1 MNCHIVRAKYGR
13 HKCYISV
20 RLRPNFGA
28 PNVHLSPSAPNRN
41 HMHQKIVAKDLK
53 TGMFVAELDRPWIDT
68 PFLLQGFLLE
78 DDDQLQQLR
87 SHCQWVLIDPH
98 RSVGPAFDTPVKKTP
113 FVPRDLGSEPR
124 VMVKRSQAPAT
135 AGLRKPAT
143 KPAVPVRATP
153 GSAKPQRPSISGPGA
168 NEFSVSVN
176 DARNNTAPGAVTG
189 MLTPPGAARRAAPDN
204 GKVGTSGSGLRSL
217 WGNLREGV
225 TSMFARDDTDKLNF
239 DAVPETFEPSQ
250 ELVRPSFIPET
261 VQLTIYEDKTTV
273 EVEIGAAAN
282 SFKRTNDLLNRIAED
297 IRAGEGLQ
305 LENVES
311 VIDDMVDS
319 MVRNPDALM
328 WVARMRE
335 QDLNIYSHGIS
346 VAVNL
351 VAFGRH
357 LGYPKEQLAHL
368 GTLGLLL
375 DIGKI
380 KLPRELLEKN
390 QRLTADEFE
399 EIKDHVDLGL
409 GILHET
415 PNIHP
420 DVLDG
425 IAQHHER
432 MNGSGYP
439 NNLMGDKISAFGRM
453 SAIADTYAAVT
464 KPRPYAEVVSPHQAL
479 QMLSTWSGSQFQADM
494 VEQFIQSIG
503 VFPVGSM
510 VELSTGEVA
519 VVVTHSKYKRL
530 RPTVLVLTE
539 PDKTIRANPGTRD
552 LLYDTSD
559 TPVHIRRGL
568 PSKAYG
574 LDPRDFYAA

>member
-1 MNCHIVRAKYGR
+1 
-13 HKCYISV
+13 
-20 RLRPNFGA
+20 
-28 PNVHLSPSAPNRN
+28 
-41 HMHQKIVAKDLK
+41 MHQKIASKDLK
-53 TGMFVAELDRPWIDT
+53 SGMFVADLDRPWIDT

-78 DDDQLQQLR
+78 DDDQVQQIR
-87 SHCQWVLIDPH
+87 THCEWVMIDPQ
-98 RSVGPAFDTPVKKTP
+98 RSVGPAFNAPAKKAP
-113 FVPRDLGSEPR
+113 IAPRDLGGAPR
-124 VMVKRSQAPAT
+124 VMVKHSQAPT
-135 AGLRKPAT
+135 APGDRAPNANSSG
-143 KPAVPVRATP
+143 PVRNASVP
-153 GSAKPQRPSISGPGA
+153 AKPQKHPPDRVGARDTPRPVA
-168 NEFSVSVN
+168 DN
-176 DARNNTAPGAVTG
+176 RN
-189 MLTPPGAARRAAPDN
+189 MLTPPGAARH
-204 GKVGTSGSGLRSL
+204 SGSDGGSSQTPARGLRSF
-217 WGNLREGV
+217 WGDLREGV
-225 TSMFARDDTDKLNF
+225 TSIFSREQGDKTNF
-239 DAVPETFEPSQ
+239 DNVPETLDTPEA
-250 ELVRPSFIPET
+250 LARPSFVPES
-261 VQLTIYEDKTTV
+261 VQLIIYDDVTPV
-273 EVEIGAAAN
+273 EVEISAATV
-282 SFKRTNDLLNRIAED
+282 SFERTSRLLHSMAED
-297 IRAGEGLQ
+297 IRAGGGLD
-305 LENVES
+305 LENVEAA
-311 VIDDMVDS
+311 VADMVDS

-357 LGYPKEQLAHL
+357 LGYPKEQLAQL

-380 KLPRELLEKN
+380 KLPRELLEKS
-390 QRLTADEFE
+390 QRLSADEFE
-399 EIKDHVDLGL
+399 RIKDHVDLGL
-409 GILHET
+409 RILHET

-420 DVLDG
+420 DIIDG

-439 NNLMGDKISAFGRM
+439 NNLMGDKISTFGRM

-479 QMLSTWSGSQFQADM
+479 QMLSNWSGSQFQADM

-519 VVVTHSKYKRL
+519 VVVTHSKFKRL
-530 RPTVLVLTE
+530 RPKVLVLTE
-539 PDKTIRANPGTRD
+539 ADKTVRTNPSTLD

-559 TPVHIRRGL
+559 TPVFIRRGL

-574 LDPRDFYAA
+574 LDPREFYVA

>member
-1 MNCHIVRAKYGR
+1 MY
-13 HKCYISV
+13 
-20 RLRPNFGA
+20 
-28 PNVHLSPSAPNRN
+28 
-41 HMHQKIVAKDLK
+41 QKIDAKDLQ
-53 TGMFVAELDRPWIDT
+53 TGMFVADLDRPWIDT
-68 PFLLQGFLLE
+68 PFLFQGFLLE
-78 DDDQLQQLR
+78 DEEQLKQLR
-87 SHCQWVLIDPH
+87 SHCEWVMIDPL
-98 RSVGPAFDTPVKKTP
+98 RSVGVAFDSPTPKKA
-113 FVPRDLGSEPR
+113 FVPRAPG
-124 VMVKRSQAPAT
+124 MASQLT
-135 AGLRKPAT
+135 
-143 KPAVPVRATP
+143 
-153 GSAKPQRPSISGPGA
+153 AKPSSSPSPSAPPQTVSKERSGHKERPNPIRAERPR
-168 NEFSVSVN
+168 
-176 DARNNTAPGAVTG
+176 DAAVAG
-189 MLTPPGAARRAAPDN
+189 RGKMVPPAAARTTESRREPDESAGN
-204 GKVGTSGSGLRSL
+204 GLRSL
-217 WGNLREGV
+217 WGNLRGGV
-225 TSMFARDDTDKLNF
+225 TSLFGRADTDKLKF
-239 DAVPETFEPSQ
+239 GKVPDVEGEPAQ
-250 ELVRPSFIPET
+250 AVRPSFIPES
-261 VQLTIYEDKTTV
+261 VQLTTYDDKTTV
-273 EVEIGAAAN
+273 EVELSAATN
-282 SFKRTNDLLNRIAED
+282 SFKRTNDLLQRIAED
-297 IRAGEGLQ
+297 IRSGQGLK
-305 LENVES
+305 LENVEA

-335 QDLNIYSHGIS
+335 QDLSIYSHGIS

-357 LGYPKEQLAHL
+357 LGYPKEQLAQL

-399 EIKDHVDLGL
+399 QIKDHVDLGL
-409 GILHET
+409 GILRGT

-439 NNLMGDKISAFGRM
+439 DNLMGDKISTFGRM

-464 KPRPYAEVVSPHQAL
+464 KPRPYAEVISPHQAL
-479 QMLSTWSGSQFQADM
+479 QMLSSWSGSQFQADM
-494 VEQFIQSIG
+494 VEQFIHSIG

-519 VVVTHSKYKRL
+519 VVVTHSKFKRL
-530 RPTVLVLTE
+530 RPTVLVLTDA
-539 PDKTIRANPGTRD
+539 DKTPRTNPSTLD

-559 TPVHIRRGL
+559 VPVHIRRGL
-568 PSKAYG
+568 PSNAYG